1 MFVVITSASCRAA
14 LCTNLYFNLHEEVK
28 GARRTLITLNQLSL
42 WFYPMQHWISLI
54 PGVTDVEWG
63 IQRLSHWGNFLA
75 RGSQTRRLPAR
86 PRLMS
91 SLVRGCKLKCLII
104 SPPFIFSFRL
114 TAKAVA
120 VLLPILGSSWIFG
133 ILAVN
138 AHALVFQYIFA
149 VFNSLQVSTW
159 WESLWLL

>member
-1 MFVVITSASCRAA
+1 
-14 LCTNLYFNLHEEVK
+14 
-28 GARRTLITLNQLSL
+28 
-42 WFYPMQHWISLI
+42 MQWWISVI

-63 IQRLSHWGNFLA
+63 IKRFPMEGIFWE
-75 RGSQTRRLPAR
+75 GSQTRCLPAG
-86 PRLMS
+86 PHLMS
-91 SLVRGCKLKCLII
+91 KLLRGCKFKCLIVF
-104 SPPFIFSFRL
+104 PPLIFSFRL

-149 VFNSLQVSTW
+149 VFNSLQVSTR
-159 WESLWLL
+159 WESLWLLKSHKWIISNVFTSLCLLDFFCVPSSVF